1 MPELP
6 EVETVCRGLRPWL
19 TGRTILRARRAD
31 APAGPK
37 YANLEEADGKRIV
50 AVRRRGKFVVM
61 PLSGGD
67 ELVVHLGMTGQ
78 LLRDE
83 PPGHLRVK
91 VELDPGPSPV
101 LWFRDI
107 RRFGRFVLCRGGDHS
122 SLPTLNT
129 MGPEP
134 LDSGFTAE
142 VLRAGLTSRSA
153 IKTALL
159 SQRPVA
165 GLGNI
170 YVDEALFRA
179 RIHPLTSANAVS
191 PRKVGALHTAIVEV
205 LKAAVE
211 GGGTSLRDYRN
222 VDGEQGE
229 FKSSLLAY
237 GRGGEPC
244 VRCEQPLTKLVV
256 QQRTTVFCAK
266 CQRR

>member
-19 TGRTILRARRAD
+19 TGRRIIRARRAD

-37 YANLEEADGKRIV
+37 YAHLEEADGQRIE
-50 AVRRRGKFVVM
+50 AVQRRGKFVVM
-61 PLSGGD
+61 PLSRGD

-91 VELDPGPSPV
+91 VELDDGPSPV

-107 RRFGRFVLCRGGDHS
+107 RRFGRFVLCRQGDRS
-122 SLPTLNT
+122 GLPTLHS

-134 LDSGFTAE
+134 LDPAFTAAI
-142 VLRAGLTSRSA
+142 LREGLTSRTA

-179 RIHPLTSANAVS
+179 RVHPLTSASSVS
-191 PRKVGALHTAIVEV
+191 ARKITALHAAIVEV
-205 LKAAVE
+205 LTAAVE

-222 VDGEQGE
+222 VEGEQGE

-244 VRCEQPLTKLVV
+244 VRCSTELSKTVV

>member
-19 TGRTILRARRAD
+19 TGRTVVRARRAD

-37 YANLEEADGKRIV
+37 YANLEEADGQRIE

-78 LLRDE
+78 LLREE
-83 PPGHLRVK
+83 PPGHVRVT

-107 RRFGRFVLCRGGDHS
+107 RRFGRFVLCRGGDRS
-122 SLPTLNT
+122 ALPTLHA

-134 LDSGFTAE
+134 LDPAFTAE
-142 VLRAGLTSRSA
+142 VLRHNLAGRAA

-179 RIHPLTSANAVS
+179 RIHPLTPAGSVS
-191 PRKVGALHTAIVEV
+191 SRKVLALHEAIVEV
-205 LKAAVE
+205 LRAAVD

-222 VDGEQGE
+222 VDGEEGE
-229 FKSSLLAY
+229 FKRQLVAY

-244 VRCEQPLTKLVV
+244 VRCGRLLSKTVV
-256 QQRTTVFCAK
+256 QQRTTVFCSR